1 MRNFLPVFKH
11 FVILLWCLQFYQCQN
26 LNEEKTK
33 KSKDKSLREYLL
45 EGYDKYERPYNSF
58 KNGTRNGEK
67 FSISYTKARVF
78 PILKWDGF
86 NKNLENTKKS
96 IFQFIWCG
104 WQSWIVL
111 HQTSRAISM
120 SFLNGMIFVW
130 NFRTKILELVCI
142 LIIFKILFQ
151 F

>member
-78 PILKWDGF
+78 PILKSDRF
-86 NKNLENTKKS
+86 EENLENTEKS
-96 IFQFIWCG
+96 IFQFI
-104 WQSWIVL
+104 
-111 HQTSRAISM
+111 
-120 SFLNGMIFVW
+120 
-130 NFRTKILELVCI
+130 
-142 LIIFKILFQ
+142 
-151 F
+151 

>member
-86 NKNLENTKKS
+86 NKNLENTEKS
-96 IFQFIWCG
+96 IFQFI
-104 WQSWIVL
+104 
-111 HQTSRAISM
+111 
-120 SFLNGMIFVW
+120 
-130 NFRTKILELVCI
+130 
-142 LIIFKILFQ
+142 
-151 F
+151 

>member
-11 FVILLWCLQFYQCQN
+11 FIILLWCLQSSQCQN
-26 LNEEKTK
+26 LSEEKTK

-78 PILKWDGF
+78 SNPKIESILRKIAKHHKVYFSIYLMWLAELDCSASNFKGNFYVIFEWDDYRLKFPYEDFG
-86 NKNLENTKKS
+86 
-96 IFQFIWCG
+96 
-104 WQSWIVL
+104 
-111 HQTSRAISM
+111 ASM
-120 SFLNGMIFVW
+120 
-130 NFRTKILELVCI
+130 
-142 LIIFKILFQ
+142 
-151 F
+151 

>member
-11 FVILLWCLQFYQCQN
+11 FIILLWCLQSSQCQN
-26 LNEEKTK
+26 LSEEKTK

-78 PILKWDGF
+78 SNSKIESNRK
-86 NKNLENTKKS
+86 KN
-96 IFQFIWCG
+96 
-104 WQSWIVL
+104 WITL
-111 HQTSRAISM
+111 
-120 SFLNGMIFVW
+120 
-130 NFRTKILELVCI
+130 
-142 LIIFKILFQ
+142 
-151 F
+151 